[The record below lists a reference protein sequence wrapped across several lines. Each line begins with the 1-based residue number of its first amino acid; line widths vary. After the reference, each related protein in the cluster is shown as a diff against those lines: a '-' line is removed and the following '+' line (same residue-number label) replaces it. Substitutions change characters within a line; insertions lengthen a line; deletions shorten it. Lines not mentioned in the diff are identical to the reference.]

1 MREREREREKRERE
15 REQRERERERE
26 KRERERRE
34 RKSDGEGKSG
44 AVSGH
49 PWGGQ
54 SEERRET
61 EERGAPGVS
70 SLLDAELVWQ
80 MELSVWLSA

>member
-1 MREREREREKRERE
+1 MASSREMGKKRGEER
-15 REQRERERERE
+15 
-26 KRERERRE
+26 RERERR
-34 RKSDGEGKSG
+34 RKEVNRGE
-44 AVSGH
+44 
-49 PWGGQ
+49 GQ

-61 EERGAPGVS
+61 EERRAPGVS